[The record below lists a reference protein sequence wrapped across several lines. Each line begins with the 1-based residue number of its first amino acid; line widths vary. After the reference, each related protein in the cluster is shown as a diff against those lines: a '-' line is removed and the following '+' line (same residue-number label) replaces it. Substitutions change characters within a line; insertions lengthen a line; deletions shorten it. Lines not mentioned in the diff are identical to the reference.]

1 MIIYHGRTMA
11 RMLGNAIS
19 VDVRAGWRCSQKPNR
34 AISCPGVF
42 KLLFMECRSHKYSF
56 RTLTKRFA
64 GPSFSGAQVSPDR
77 GAPGESGGRDSAAL
91 EHQRIREIG
100 HKGHRRYL
108 RAHLERI
115 RPKPKKKSCGFRGCC
130 LTSVPDRG
138 RRIFG

>member
-64 GPSFSGAQVSPDR
+64 SPPFAGAQVSPDR
-77 GAPGESGGRDSAAL
+77 GVTAPGESGGQDSAAL
-91 EHQRIREIG
+91 EHQRSREIG
-100 HKGHRRYL
+100 HEGHHHFP
-108 RAHLERI
+108 RARAC
-115 RPKPKKKSCGFRGCC
+115 KNKTKTKKKKLWVQGLMSY
-130 LTSVPDRG
+130 
-138 RRIFG
+138 FGPGPR